1 MPQDNPR
8 SDSQRAENN
17 RGESTRAE
25 RSRSEKSSTSATSP
39 PFGEI
44 GARTV
49 SAGLRL
55 QAEMLGVLAEIG
67 RDWLTRATSE
77 AELALRLPNRL
88 TAARSLPAAFS
99 AYQEWLREWMNLCG
113 EDSRRFISDGGK
125 IIDAGVRCFA
135 DAAPAATS

>member
-1 MPQDNPR
+1 MPQDYAR
-8 SDSQRAENN
+8 SDNARAENN
-17 RGESTRAE
+17 RESTRAE
-25 RSRSEKSSTSATSP
+25 RSRSEKSSAGTTA

-55 QAEMLGVLAEIG
+55 QTEMLGVLGEIG
-67 RDWLTRATSE
+67 REWLTRATSE
-77 AELALRLPNRL
+77 AELALRLPNKL
-88 TAARSLPAAFS
+88 TAARSLPDAFS
-99 AYQEWLREWMNLCG
+99 AYQEWLHDWMNMFG

-135 DAAPAATS
+135 DAAPAAMS